1 MKKFILSIMAAA
13 LMPVLAMAQCPT
25 PATATATVTLKRKIP
40 GLLDGNFSVKDL
52 GGGDTLKV
60 AFSQGN
66 LQYRAAA
73 AGTNVDPKWRF
84 AEHQYDYVGDATNGN
99 VYHESV
105 KSNNA
110 SISSSYTGWIDLF
123 GWATS
128 GNSASGTRYQPWES
142 SNSDNNYG
150 NTSKSDGT
158 NPGSGEN
165 WDASKADWGQNMTG
179 TWRTLESTEWAF
191 LINQRKNYANLRTL
205 ATVHGVLGLILLPD
219 GWTVAASEVASLTMS
234 MSKKTVSDDDWTSL
248 EKEGAVFLPAAG
260 NRGGTSVN
268 NVGSC
273 GFYWSSSAYSA
284 TLAFYLI
291 FRSGAVFPQYGYA
304 RYFGYSVRLVQEL

>member
-25 PATATATVTLKRKIP
+25 PTTATATVTLKRKIP
-40 GLLDGNFSVKDL
+40 GLLDGNFSVAVVS
-52 GGGDTLKV
+52 GDTLKV

-66 LQYRAAA
+66 LQYQAS
-73 AGTNVDPKWRF
+73 TDKWRF
-84 AEHQYDYVGDATNGN
+84 AEHQYDYIGNAVGNTTAEANRATQ
-99 VYHESV
+99 SD
-105 KSNNA
+105 
-110 SISSSYTGWIDLF
+110 WIDLF

-128 GNSASGTRYQPWES
+128 GNSASGTRYQPWQS

-179 TWRTLESTEWAF
+179 TWRTLKSTEWNF
-191 LINQRKNYANLRTL
+191 LINQRKNYANLRTY
-205 ATVHGVLGLILLPD
+205 ATVHGFQGLILLPD

-234 MSKKTVSDDDWTSL
+234 MSNKTVSDGDWTIL

-260 NRGGTSVN
+260 YRYGTAVYYA
-268 NVGSC
+268 GTY
-273 GFYWSSSAYSA
+273 GYYWSSTANSA
-284 TLAFYLI
+284 TYAYHLYFY
-291 FRSGAVFPQYGYA
+291 SGSVYPQNYYY
-304 RYFGYSVRLVQEL
+304 RYYGYSVRLVQDL